1 MQFHCI
7 FSTGLVM
14 LDGYIFAVGGRGGEE
29 SRYSMEKYDPRT
41 DTWELMESVVL
52 GMKEHYCYTYTNVVA
67 LDGHLYFIGME
78 PNTCRFRLV
87 YVQHNGSLTMYE
99 SFVVV
104 IIIHASPV
112 DIESC
117 LMFVSSW
124 TLDGTQDDRQRGQVV
139 KYNPKTSVWT
149 EVAPMQITL
158 SRATACVLN
167 GKIYILGLR
176 ESIY

>member
-1 MQFHCI
+1 
-7 FSTGLVM
+7 M
-14 LDGYIFAVGGRGGEE
+14 LDGYIFAVGGGEE

-52 GMKEHYCYTYTNVVA
+52 FVYDSTYTVVA

-158 SRATACVLN
+158 LTHSLATACVLN
-167 GKIYILGLR
+167 GKIYILGLG
-176 ESIY
+176 ESIYEKKKHLNLISV